1 MFLANSYWGEPE
13 RAPHRRVECSQ
24 SIYYIYGT
32 SVTRARAAIYIVQQ
46 LVIYFGIDIPVW
58 YYSQRRRDIPRPDF
72 DDDPLR
78 VGPPRFPGMPPDRDS
93 DPLRVSPPL
102 RPGRPIRDPDP
113 L

>member
-1 MFLANSYWGEPE
+1 MAPAASALAGGDPLSDASG
-13 RAPHRRVECSQ
+13 
-24 SIYYIYGT
+24 
-32 SVTRARAAIYIVQQ
+32 
-46 LVIYFGIDIPVW
+46 
-58 YYSQRRRDIPRPDF
+58 RRDIPRPDF

-93 DPLRVSPPL
+93 DPLRVGPPL